1 MQPGRIISRV
11 YEPFSGGKLHDQA
24 LLVSWLL
31 VIALPIGLMT
41 PFRYLFIA
49 YFLSFFF
56 FDARNVMTGVVKAWW
71 LWPFQVIALLS
82 MFWSPY
88 ASEALRTGML
98 MVLSAIVVVVV
109 ASRFTPRQIV
119 RCMLIACTVIMLF
132 ILTHPLTPEQ
142 GAGFGS
148 KNYAAQFMLNGF
160 IVAAAA
166 ALNPTENTNVRW
178 FGLAMMAPFAYVVVA
193 AQSTTALLM
202 LIASAGLVFGMRVFF
217 LDSRKVQHLSS
228 LLVVIGLITIMI
240 IIYALLIFVDQ
251 HVIDSF
257 LGAFGKDA
265 TFTGRTAMWEEAGNQ
280 IAMRP
285 YLGVGLEG
293 FWQYDVGSAQTLN
306 INDSK
311 PLGTK
316 LTFHNV
322 HLEVMVHLGIIGYA
336 AFLLSL
342 FAVIWLALKQLFTRP
357 DMSVIAFCAIIA
369 VSLISSMVESSL
381 WAGFNFQAFLFFAC
395 GAIYAR
401 GDRRRHVGNMVVRE
415 EDFAAAVKA

>member
-11 YEPFSGGKLHDQA
+11 YEPFSGGKLYDQA
-24 LLVSWLL
+24 LLVIWLL
-31 VIALPIGLMT
+31 VIALPLGIMT
-41 PFRYLFIA
+41 PFRYLFIL
-49 YFLSFFF
+49 YFLSFFL
-56 FDARNVMTGVVKAWW
+56 FDTRNVMTGVVKAWW
-71 LWPFQVIALLS
+71 LWPFQIIALLS

-88 ASEALRTGML
+88 ASEALRGSLL
-98 MVLSAIVVVVV
+98 MILSTVVVVVV
-109 ASRFTPRQIV
+109 ASRFTPTQIV
-119 RCMLIACTVIMLF
+119 RCMLIACTVILLF
-132 ILTHPLTPEQ
+132 ILTRNATIEQ

-166 ALNPTENTNVRW
+166 ALNPKEFTHFRW
-178 FGLAMMAPFAYVVVA
+178 FGLAMMAPFVYLVVA

-217 LDSRKVQHLSS
+217 LDSRKIQHLSS
-228 LLVVIGLITIMI
+228 LLVVLGLMTAMI
-240 IIYALLIFVDQ
+240 IIYAVLIFVDQ
-251 HVIDSF
+251 HLIDSF

-280 IAMRP
+280 IGMRP

-293 FWQYDVGSAQTLN
+293 FWQDDVGSAQTLN
-306 INDSK
+306 INDHK

-336 AFLLSL
+336 AFVLSMA
-342 FAVIWLALKQLFTRP
+342 AVIWMALKRLFTRA
-357 DMSVIAFCAIIA
+357 DMPVIAFCAIIA
-369 VSLISSMVESSL
+369 VSLMSSMVESSL
-381 WAGFNFQAFLFFAC
+381 WSGFNFQAFLFFAC
-395 GAIYAR
+395 GAVYAR

-415 EDFAAAVKA
+415 QDFAAAVRA